1 MVAEQL
7 APYLDVPAPKDPT
20 AYAVVGSSPLTAV
33 VDESFVLPVLTRL
46 NGRPEVTPDGNIV
59 YVFPDLMTSAGA
71 CVFLKKLIDSLTWM
85 GRASCVCRYITSK

>member
-1 MVAEQL
+1 MAEQL
-7 APYLDVPAPKDPT
+7 APYLDAPAPKDPT
-20 AYAVVGSSPLTAV
+20 AYAVAGSSPLTAV

-71 CVFLKKLIDSLTWM
+71 FFL
-85 GRASCVCRYITSK
+85 YN